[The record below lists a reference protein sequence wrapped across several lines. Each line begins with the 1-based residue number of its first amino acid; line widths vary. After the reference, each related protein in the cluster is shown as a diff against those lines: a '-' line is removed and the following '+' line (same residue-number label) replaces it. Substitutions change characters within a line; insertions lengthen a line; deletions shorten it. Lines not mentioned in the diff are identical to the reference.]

1 MNVSQIA
8 IQSGKKMFSLGVP
21 FMATFPYSSAVWA
34 RVE

>member
-1 MNVSQIA
+1 MSHKSLFNLEKI
-8 IQSGKKMFSLGVP
+8 MFSLGVP